1 MKRIRKTH
9 PPREFLEWLKENE
22 GLDCSYAALQGK
34 EAHKVLKNHL
44 LREQGFLC
52 AYTGVSISEEESH
65 IEHIKPQSVCKT
77 ISNPRKTYL
86 EDVEYRNMVA
96 CFPKDGG
103 DASYGYGAPIK
114 GGWWNEEQFISPCHE
129 YCERRFIYKWSG
141 KVYPSQENDTAAST
155 TIDIL
160 KLNDKSLQTRR
171 RKAIKGF
178 FGFGSKYKT
187 KQLSTQDAKALLT
200 IIGKPDSTGKL
211 REFCFVFE
219 QLLARPSK

>member
-34 EAHKVLKNHL
+34 EAHTVLKTHL

-52 AYTGVSISEEESH
+52 AYTGVSISEDDSH
-65 IEHIKPQSVCKT
+65 IEHIKPQSVCRT
-77 ISNPRKTYL
+77 VPNSGKTYL

-96 CFPKDGG
+96 CFPQDGG
-103 DASYGYGAPIK
+103 DVSHGYGAPIK
-114 GGWWNEEQFISPCHE
+114 GGWWNEEQFISPCQE
-129 YCERRFIYKWSG
+129 DCERRFIYGWRG
-141 KVYPSQENDTAAST
+141 KVSPSQENDTAANT

-160 KLNDKSLQTRR
+160 ELNAKSLQTRR
-171 RKAIKGF
+171 YRAIVGF
-178 FGFGSKYKT
+178 FGFSSKRNT
-187 KQLSTQDAKALLT
+187 KELSQREAKALLT
-200 IIGKPDSTGKL
+200 MIGKPDSTGKL

-219 QLLARPSK
+219 QLLPKYIK